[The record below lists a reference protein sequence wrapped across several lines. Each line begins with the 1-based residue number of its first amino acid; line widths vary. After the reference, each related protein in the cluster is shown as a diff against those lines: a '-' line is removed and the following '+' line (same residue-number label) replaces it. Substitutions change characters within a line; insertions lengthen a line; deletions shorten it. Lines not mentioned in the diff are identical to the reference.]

1 MQKYF
6 LSLYGTGCYLYFMAK
21 IATLTPNSSLAFMV
35 NIRYFGWKNHSV
47 SPRKKSFPLF
57 SKSEVGWRLRSPFQ
71 LHVCFPCSQLTLRI
85 ASLSAPKSFQN
96 PAEVWNGV
104 TLLGNEAHPM
114 ATASTYQVQKD
125 RYWTE
130 PPLHLTDCPLGFES
144 AKKGSLNRSWRILST
159 SY

>member
-6 LSLYGTGCYLYFMAK
+6 LSLYGTGCYPYFMAK

-47 SPRKKSFPLF
+47 SPRKKKFSPVLQVRGWLKAQISFSASCLLPLF
-57 SKSEVGWRLRSPFQ
+57 
-71 LHVCFPCSQLTLRI
+71 T

-114 ATASTYQVQKD
+114 ATASAYQVQKD

-130 PPLHLTDCPLGFES
+130 PPLHLTDCPLVFES
-144 AKKGSLNRSWRILST
+144 TKRGSLNRSWRILST